1 MANEKRHRKI
11 YLLERLRLS
20 NFAAVINKRGMD
32 EQTLQLAQ
40 KLAREA
46 TLEEDESRDG
56 HPNPLPLRAKLEDKV
71 KGFR

>member
-1 MANEKRHRKI
+1 MANEKKHRKI

-46 TLEEDESRDG
+46 TIEEDEFRDG
-56 HPNPLPLRAKLEDKV
+56 HPNPLPMRAKLEDKV